1 MMAIFNKTRRTPIFR
16 GSELK
21 KRRFIKL
28 RVCQDMSV
36 KALLLFSYC
45 SDFDPAA
52 LIETKSEFSVVYL
65 AWKPNATEKEA
76 SEFVDF
82 WYEAIWHGIVA
93 IVGADYLQEN
103 ANLSQADI
111 EDYRAGKDITLRELR
126 QILGEELDVTVIL
139 SRKFWKI

>member
-1 MMAIFNKTRRTPIFR
+1 MMAIFNRNRRSPIYR
-16 GSELK
+16 GSGLR

-36 KALLLFSYC
+36 KELLRFSYC
-45 SDFDPAA
+45 SDYDPAS
-52 LIETKSEFSVVYL
+52 LIETKSDFTVVYL
-65 AWKPNATEKEA
+65 ALKRTATEKEVD
-76 SEFVDF
+76 EFVAF
-82 WYEAIWHGIVA
+82 WYGAIWHGIVA
-93 IVGADYLQEN
+93 IVGADYLHEN

-111 EDYRAGKDITLRELR
+111 EEYSAGKDITLRDLR